1 LVLTTFSEGVSVLL
15 YNYSLI
21 PYTQSPV
28 PKPSPKSQIPNHQQ
42 HTTTDQAYRNRI
54 KAGIIVAQ
62 VVLIVAFK
70 FWPTM
75 SSMPEPIEISFD
87 DRRIIAIDESAITTQ
102 AAAPPAPPRPFV
114 PVNPILNPVID
125 ITDQLDLRIE
135 PLAILPMEGAGTG
148 ASQGTGTGAGGT
160 GEARLSTRP
169 TRPPSVVRI
178 VEPVVPEEVRKARI
192 RAEITVRFLVG
203 VDGLVEEAEIAEI
216 KVYDTKTRQFEKVDD
231 IGYGLREV
239 TLQAAMGWRFR
250 AAEENGEKVRAW
262 SRHLFTFGN

>member
-1 LVLTTFSEGVSVLL
+1 L
-15 YNYSLI
+15 
-21 PYTQSPV
+21 
-28 PKPSPKSQIPNHQQ
+28 PNREN
-42 HTTTDQAYRNRI
+42 HTTPNLAYRNRI
-54 KAGIIVAQ
+54 KLGIIVAQ
-62 VVLIVAFK
+62 VVAILFFK

-75 SSMPEPIEISFD
+75 TTVPEPIEISFD
-87 DRRIIAIDESAITTQ
+87 DRRIIAIDEAAITTQ
-102 AAAPPAPPRPFV
+102 AAAPAAPPRPFV

-125 ITDQLDLRIE
+125 ITDQLDLRVE
-135 PLAILPMEGAGTG
+135 PIALEPMQGAGTG
-148 ASQGTGTGAGGT
+148 ATQGTGSGAGGT

-178 VEPVVPEEVRKARI
+178 VEPVVPEEVRKAKL

-203 VDGLVEEAEIAEI
+203 IDGLVEDAEIAEI
-216 KVYDTKTRQFEKVDD
+216 KVYDAKTRQFQKVDE

-250 AAEENGEKVRAW
+250 PAEEDGEKVRAW